1 MPGPG
6 VPSLCSEHAFGYSL
20 YVLRVGG
27 PGSSRS
33 RTLLYT
39 FGAQHPA
46 LENKAV
52 TAQPTAHVEPKLE
65 AFLLL
70 EVWAGCSTL
79 PSQHPLPGFD
89 HSTGF
94 PKCSSQDHTASCLP
108 PPAAPR
114 VLGQCLPAGLHQT
127 PTGLPQFGRYSS
139 VPLGPRHAVSCVW
152 QTLEFCLAKTSQ
164 FWGLSLTWN
173 SQPQLVRLFPALCSH
188 TASDSSPHNHYYK
201 LQLRECVSCLFWV
214 FLPSITRND
223 ECTGPRLLALLY
235 A

>member
-108 PPAAPR
+108 PPRRPPGSWAS
-114 VLGQCLPAGLHQT
+114 VSQLGCIRPPLASLSSAG
-127 PTGLPQFGRYSS
+127 
-139 VPLGPRHAVSCVW
+139 
-152 QTLEFCLAKTSQ
+152 TLRC
-164 FWGLSLTWN
+164 
-173 SQPQLVRLFPALCSH
+173 
-188 TASDSSPHNHYYK
+188 
-201 LQLRECVSCLFWV
+201 
-214 FLPSITRND
+214 
-223 ECTGPRLLALLY
+223 LLALAMQYPASGRLLNSIWLRPLSFGVS
-235 A
+235 ALPETLNLN